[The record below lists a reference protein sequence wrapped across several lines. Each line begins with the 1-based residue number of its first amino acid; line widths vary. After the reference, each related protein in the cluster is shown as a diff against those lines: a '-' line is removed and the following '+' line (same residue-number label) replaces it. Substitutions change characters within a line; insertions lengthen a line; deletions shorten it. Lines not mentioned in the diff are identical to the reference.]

1 MGAEAVLALI
11 ITLAQSVPAAF
22 LLAVADRLEPNPLI
36 GFRLAYTISS
46 RRVWRRANRLAAL
59 LLLTV
64 GVASLPIGLF
74 AGPEWQATTLAL
86 ADVVI
91 VAALSE
97 YSRRLLELE
106 QIVEPAPEATPE
118 PATGIGAV
126 DKALILAFLAVSLV
140 IEGLA
145 CLSLYRE
152 GLPGAAAVL
161 AAPAALSAYTAFLS
175 LARPEAYERPWL
187 RSGEVRFIAVV
198 LPVALSLL
206 AASTGLAV
214 MGSAKLAVLLVA
226 ASLAAVVLVAAVSLK
241 RYAEWASS
249 SASSS

>member
-1 MGAEAVLALI
+1 MNSEAVLALI
-11 ITLAQSVPAAF
+11 IALAQSAPAAF

-36 GFRLAYTISS
+36 GFRLAYTLSS

-59 LLLTV
+59 LLLAA

-74 AGPEWQATTLAL
+74 AGPGWQAAALAL
-86 ADVVI
+86 ADIAI

-106 QIVEPAPEATPE
+106 QIVEPAPEAPPTPAAE
-118 PATGIGAV
+118 IGAV
-126 DKALILAFLAVSLV
+126 EKALILAFLAASLV
-140 IEGLA
+140 VEGLA

-152 GLPGAAAVL
+152 GLPGAAVVL
-161 AAPAALSAYTAFLS
+161 AAPAAISAYVAFLS

-187 RSGEVRFIAVV
+187 RPGEVRFIVV
-198 LPVALSLL
+198 ALPVALSLL

-214 MGSAKLAVLLVA
+214 TGPTKLAVLLMAV
-226 ASLAAVVLVAAVSLK
+226 SLAVVALVAAVSLR

-249 SASSS
+249 GAASP